1 MKNTSLAVAVFAV
14 ATLTCAQTQ
23 NNANSANSA
32 ALAAPAAPASAST
45 VSRTTK
51 AVHYRLQ
58 GGTTKVD
65 FQGTDLL
72 QRASGEAKVEGKK
85 TNFEIDAKFQG
96 LEDATKFG
104 LEFLTYVAWAV
115 SPEGRPVN
123 LGELTLD
130 HSGNAHLKAYAD
142 LQTFGM
148 IVTAEPYFAVTQPGN
163 MVVMESASV
172 SGGGENI
179 DAKYEL
185 VTRGTYSS
193 TNTHIQDA
201 IFGIDT
207 KTPLELFEARNAVR
221 IAMIAAGDKY
231 ASAILPK
238 AKQQLL
244 HAEELYRQK
253 QKKETVGVAA
263 KEATETAE
271 EARLMAVKQKAED
284 EAQAA
289 AAAREAKARADAE
302 AEAKRRAEAEAARAQ
317 AEQARVQAEQARAQA
332 EQAKAEAERMKQ
344 EAVAAAQEAAL
355 QREAAEKAKA
365 EAVAQQQVLSAET
378 DKARAAAAQ
387 SDSLRQQAEKE
398 KQELRARLL
407 QQLNSI
413 LATRD
418 SARGLIANMSD
429 VLFRSGSFELL
440 PGARERLAKVSGIVL
455 AYPSLHVAIEGH
467 TDSVGGDEYNQE
479 LSEHRAQSVRDY
491 FVQQGIPA
499 NAIEARGFGKSEP
512 IASNDTPEGRQQN
525 RRVELVLSG
534 DAIGGLGDEVPAQT
548 ATAQNK

>member
-1 MKNTSLAVAVFAV
+1 
-14 ATLTCAQTQ
+14 
-23 NNANSANSA
+23 
-32 ALAAPAAPASAST
+32 
-45 VSRTTK
+45 
-51 AVHYRLQ
+51 
-58 GGTTKVD
+58 
-65 FQGTDLL
+65 
-72 QRASGEAKVEGKK
+72 
-85 TNFEIDAKFQG
+85 
-96 LEDATKFG
+96 
-104 LEFLTYVAWAV
+104 
-115 SPEGRPVN
+115 
-123 LGELTLD
+123 
-130 HSGNAHLKAYAD
+130 
-142 LQTFGM
+142 
-148 IVTAEPYFAVTQPGN
+148 

-201 IFGIDT
+201 IFGIDS

-221 IAMIAAGDKY
+221 IAHIAAGAKY
-231 ASAILPK
+231 ASSILPK
-238 AKQQLL
+238 ANQQLL

-253 QKKETVGVAA
+253 QNKAAVGAAA

-289 AAAREAKARADAE
+289 AAAREATARAEAE
-302 AEAKRRAEAEAARAQ
+302 GEAKRRADAEAARAQ
-317 AEQARVQAEQARAQA
+317 AEQARAQAEQARAQAEQARAQA

-344 EAVAAAQEAAL
+344 EAVAAAQEAAR
-355 QREAAEKAKA
+355 QKEEAEKAKA

-418 SARGLIANMSD
+418 SARGLVANMSD

-455 AYPSLHVAIEGH
+455 AYPSLHVAVEGH
-467 TDSVGGDEYNQE
+467 TDGVGSDEYNQD
-479 LSEHRAQSVRDY
+479 LSEHRALSVRDY
-491 FVQQGIPA
+491 FVQQGISA
-499 NAIEARGFGKSEP
+499 RSIEARGFGKSEP
-512 IASNDTPEGRQQN
+512 IASNDTVEGRQQN

-534 DAIGGLGDEVPAQT
+534 DAIGSAGEEMPSQT